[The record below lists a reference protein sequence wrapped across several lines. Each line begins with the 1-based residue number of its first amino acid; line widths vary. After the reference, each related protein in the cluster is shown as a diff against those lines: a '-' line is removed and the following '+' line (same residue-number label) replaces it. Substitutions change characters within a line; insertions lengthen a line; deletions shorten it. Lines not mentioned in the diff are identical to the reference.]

1 MRQLVMFLMLGS
13 AILGAPRFGAART
26 SGRTCRTDCAP
37 RIEEQ
42 CGDLAGGARRR
53 CQRPLLRACKATTP
67 AIACETTADLTR
79 ELADRKV
86 RLANAVQT
94 ELTLCESRQFLLT
107 ELPPNF
113 DPNDPS
119 VGNEAFGTWAVH
131 VVGGALG
138 LVLADQEANAPRRL
152 ERNAAGTLL
161 VDGVPAELDDAAA
174 TCAVT
179 TFDPSDAQR
188 AALVALS
195 RALADRTLV
204 LPEDGSSQETLTLCS
219 SGRLLHETLDTVT
232 AAVVSAIDG
241 SWTIDVGGSNILL
254 LDQGNATV
262 PFGLE
267 VRADGAVL
275 LDDAVVEQRD
285 ARAVCADLDL
295 TDRLTA
301 ALAGKVFH
309 FTQQLGAIPVRTKLG
324 LCDSGRYTLDTTSS
338 EHGTWRVAVINGIA
352 AIRLVDDQGVPQL
365 PAFRAAFDATGGVT
379 VQGTAPVDD
388 PAELAAACNG

>member
-1 MRQLVMFLMLGS
+1 MRRLITLLMLGS
-13 AILGAPRFGAART
+13 AILGGPRLGEART
-26 SGRTCRTDCAP
+26 PGRTCRTECAP

-42 CGDLAGGARRR
+42 CGALAGGARRR

-86 RLANAVQT
+86 RLSNAVQT
-94 ELTLCESRQFLLT
+94 ELTLCESRQFLLI

-119 VGNEAFGTWAVH
+119 VGNQAFGTWAVH
-131 VVGGALG
+131 LAGGALG
-138 LVLADQEANAPRRL
+138 LVLADQQAEAPRRL
-152 ERNAAGTLL
+152 ERDGAGTLL

-174 TCAVT
+174 TCAAT
-179 TFDPSDAQR
+179 TFDPNGAQR

-204 LPEDGSSQETLTLCS
+204 VSEDGTSEEIVTLCS
-219 SGRLLHETLDTVT
+219 SGRLLHETIDSAT
-232 AAVVSAIDG
+232 AAVVSTIDG
-241 SWTIDVGGSNILL
+241 TWTIEVGGSNVLV
-254 LDQGNATV
+254 LDQGNAIV

-309 FTQQLGAIPVRTKLG
+309 FTQQLTAIPVRTKLG
-324 LCDSGRYTLDTTSS
+324 LCDSGRYALDTTSS

-365 PAFRAAFDATGGVT
+365 PNFRAAFDDAGGVT
-379 VQGTAPVDD
+379 LQGTAPVDD